1 MDTIKVAVQAYIL
14 GLFPQNFDRPV
25 RTQTITRSQGRQLD
39 AIANGLAVPSFWSA
53 KEIED
58 AFAIANKVWGR
69 ASIEFAPITI
79 TKRSVVVPADEDG
92 MWIAFVNKLS
102 PRSGVAAAF
111 VHDLPSDEGGWGG
124 GKIAIVSGKETDG
137 ALPGYAG
144 SVLAH
149 EIGHMLFDSPDHE
162 GERSNLMFGSRNP
175 KVATADL
182 LEGWQ
187 IEKARRRAVTLA

>member
-14 GLFPQNFDRPV
+14 GLFPQNFDRPA
-25 RTQTITRSQGRQLD
+25 RRQTITRSQGRELESL
-39 AIANGLAVPSFWSA
+39 ANGLAVPSFWSE

-58 AFAIANKVWGR
+58 AFVIANKVWGR
-69 ASIEFAPITI
+69 ASIEFTPITI
-79 TKRSVVVPADEDG
+79 SKRKVVVPADEDA
-92 MWIAFVNKLS
+92 MWIAFVNQLS
-102 PRSGVAAAF
+102 PRKGIAAGF
-111 VHDLPSDEGGWGG
+111 VHDLLSDEGGWGG

-182 LEGWQ
+182 LEDWQ
-187 IEKARRRAVTLA
+187 IEKARRRAATL

>member
-1 MDTIKVAVQAYIL
+1 MDMIKVPVQAYVL

-25 RTQTITRSQGRQLD
+25 RPQTITRSQGRQLD
-39 AIANGLAVPSFWSA
+39 AIANGLAVPSFWSE

-58 AFAIANKVWGR
+58 AFVIANKVWGR
-69 ASIEFAPITI
+69 ASIEFTPIKI

-92 MWIAFVNKLS
+92 MWIAFVNQLS
-102 PRSGVAAAF
+102 PRSGVAAGF
-111 VHDLPSDEGGWGG
+111 VYDLPSDEGGWGG
-124 GKIAIVSGKETDG
+124 GKIAIVSGKPTDG
-137 ALPGYAG
+137 ALSGYAG

-175 KVATADL
+175 HVATADL

-187 IEKARRRAVTLA
+187 IDKARRRAATLV